1 MGCQRMDAVTYPN
14 AEVVAF
20 VGANLVP
27 VRIRY
32 DAEPLSSDFNIRWT
46 PTLVTLDP
54 EGHEHHRTVGYLAPD
69 ELIPSLLLGIAK
81 WHFDAKHFD
90 LAEKGFDAVLEKY
103 AASDAAPEAL
113 YVRGVSRYKQHGDL
127 GVMREVRRELSARYP
142 GSEWTKRAQP
152 YEQAA

>member
-1 MGCQRMDAVTYPN
+1 MGCQKMDAVTYPN
-14 AEVVAF
+14 TQVVAF
-20 VGANLVP
+20 VSANMVP

-46 PTLVTLDP
+46 PTIITLDP

-81 WHFDAKHFD
+81 WRFDTKQYD
-90 LAEKGFDAVLEKY
+90 LAEKGLDAVLDRY
-103 AASDAAPEAL
+103 PDSDAAPEAL
-113 YVRGVSRYKQHGDL
+113 YLRGVSRFKQRGDL

-142 GSEWTKRAQP
+142 ESEWTRRAEP